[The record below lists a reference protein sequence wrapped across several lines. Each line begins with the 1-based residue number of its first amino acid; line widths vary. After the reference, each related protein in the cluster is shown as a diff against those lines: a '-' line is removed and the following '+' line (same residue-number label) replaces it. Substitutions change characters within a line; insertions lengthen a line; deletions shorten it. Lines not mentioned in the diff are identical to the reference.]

1 MTTPVLPKDTPIPTN
16 SAELAE
22 FMGDA
27 DRYKPIL
34 ASKDTL
40 TAFIDAYAAK
50 TQGDGTELQRLVSEE
65 TQRQMANFLRENG
78 MEDVKRPD
86 LRTVAQADPYKDVSA
101 TAKAQGLY
109 NKTAIGAGLD
119 DLFENSGEYFKA
131 IWRGNGSR
139 ETDEVRAKLEKLR
152 NFSSDVPS
160 DGGFLIP
167 ETLRSEL
174 LRVALE
180 SAVVRPRARVVPME
194 TLRVPFPSI
203 DSTSN
208 VSSVHG
214 GITGFWTEESGKLTA
229 SKPRFGRVVLDAK
242 KLTAYTEV
250 PEELL
255 SDSIISLTMFIDQM
269 FPEALAY
276 FEDIAFLNGSGVGE
290 PLGALNGAAAISVP
304 RATASEINF
313 ADVVNMFARMLPQS
327 MPRSVWIASINAF
340 PQLAQM
346 VIGDPTTA
354 LASPAVWLNNGQVI
368 GAPPMTILGRPVIF
382 SEKVPALGS
391 AGDLSLVD
399 FGFYLIGDRQAMQAR
414 QSDDFKFDV
423 DEVAFR
429 VIERV
434 DGRPWLQSAITPHN
448 GGDSLSP
455 IVKLKAETS

>member
-1 MTTPVLPKDTPIPTN
+1 MTTSGVLPKDTPIPK
-16 SAELAE
+16 SAAELAE
-22 FMGDA
+22 FMGDPG
-27 DRYKPIL
+27 RYKPVI
-34 ASKDTL
+34 ASKEAL
-40 TAFIDAYAAK
+40 IEFIKAYGEQQ
-50 TQGDGTELQRLVSEE
+50 QGDGTELQRTVNEQVQKGL
-65 TQRQMANFLRENG
+65 ADFLRENG
-78 MEDVKRPD
+78 VEDLKRPD
-86 LRTVAQADPYKDVSA
+86 LRTQAIADPYANVSA

-109 NKTAIGAGLD
+109 NKSAIGAAVDGL
-119 DLFENSGEYFKA
+119 FANSGEYFKA

-139 ETDEVRAKLEKLR
+139 ETEEVRAKLEKLR

-180 SAVVRPRARVVPME
+180 TALVRPRARVVPME
-194 TLRVPFPSI
+194 TLRVPFPAI

-208 VSSVHG
+208 QNSVYG
-214 GITGFWTEESGKLTA
+214 GITGFWTEESGKLQG

-269 FPEALAY
+269 FPEALAF
-276 FEDIAFLNGSGVGE
+276 FEDLAFLTGTGVGE
-290 PLGALNGAAAISVP
+290 PLGVLNGAAAISVP
-304 RATASEINF
+304 RATASEIAF
-313 ADVVNMFARMLPQS
+313 IDVVNMFSRMLPQS
-327 MPRSVWIASINAF
+327 MPRSVWIASIDTF
-340 PQLAQM
+340 PQLASM
-346 VIGDPTTA
+346 VISDSNGV
-354 LASPAVWLNNGQVI
+354 ASPAVWLNNGQVI
-368 GAPPMTILGRPVIF
+368 GAPPMTIMGRPVVF
-382 SEKVPALGS
+382 TEKTPALGG

-434 DGRPWLQSAITPHN
+434 DGRPWLQSAITPAN
-448 GGDSLSP
+448 GGPTLSP
-455 IVKLKAETS
+455 IVKLADAAG